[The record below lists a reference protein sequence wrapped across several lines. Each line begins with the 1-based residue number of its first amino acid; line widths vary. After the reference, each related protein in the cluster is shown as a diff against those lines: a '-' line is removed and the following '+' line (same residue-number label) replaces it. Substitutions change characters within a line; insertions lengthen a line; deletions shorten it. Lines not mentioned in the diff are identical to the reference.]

1 MKNFKKISRNQ
12 LKQVKGSQK
21 ICPQGWKRMH
31 CPNSP
36 IPQCYSDQMTLECPD
51 F

>member
-1 MKNFKKISRNQ
+1 MKNLKKISRDQ
-12 LKQVKGSQK
+12 LKEVKGSQK
-21 ICPQGWKRMH
+21 ICPQGSKPMH

-36 IPQCYSDQMTLECPD
+36 IPQCYAEQLTLECPD